1 MSRHAKC
8 RAGGAAGGRALERL
22 ATRADGWLP
31 IVGAG
36 QFEATARTWD
46 RVRAAAAA
54 AGRDAGRMELIVVG
68 NVTLAGRPLPAGRVP
83 FTGTLDQVIEDIFAA
98 SAAGADEVIIDL
110 NLQPRFTGAG
120 QVLETAQ
127 EIQERVKEAG
137 A

>member
-1 MSRHAKC
+1 MGVSMKL
-8 RAGGAAGGRALERL
+8 GLRL
-22 ATRADGWLP
+22 P
-31 IVGAG
+31 
-36 QFEATARTWD
+36 QE
-46 RVRAAAAA
+46 AAAA

-68 NVTLAGRPLPAGRVP
+68 NVTLAEHPLPAGRAP
-83 FTGTLDQVIEDIFAA
+83 FTGTLGQVIEDIFAA